1 MITQNRLKEVLDYNP
16 DTGVFIRRLKQT
28 GVKQGKISGSLTLE
42 KYQVTSIDNKIYK
55 CHRLAWLYMT
65 GKFPDGQIDHIN
77 GNRSDNRF
85 ENLRDVTQTQNIQN
99 QRKAQISNKSTGI
112 LGVFKNGFGFM
123 ARITHNNTK
132 IYLGTFK
139 TTEEAQAAYVAAKRV
154 LHSSCTI

>member
-1 MITQNRLKEVLDYNP
+1 MITQSRLREVLDYNP
-16 DTGVFIRRLKQT
+16 DTGVFVRRLKQS

-42 KYQVTSIDNKIYK
+42 KYQVTSIDRKTYK

-85 ENLRDVTQTQNIQN
+85 ENLRDVTHTQNIQN
-99 QRKAQISNKSTGI
+99 QRKAQMSNKSTGV
-112 LGVFKNGFGFM
+112 LGVFKNGSGFA
-123 ARITHNNTK
+123 ARISHNNTK

-139 TTEEAQAAYVAAKRV
+139 TTEEAQAAYIAAKRV